1 MASPGPLTSPALES
15 LLQDGK
21 LAGSWTL
28 DPARSE
34 VHLKTRHT
42 WGLAPLN
49 GVFRQVTGS
58 GTVTAAGDVSGI
70 FRVAADSI
78 DTKNSRRDKHLR
90 SEDFFHVTRHPH
102 FTFAVE
108 NVEPAS
114 GGVRVTGSLTIR
126 ERTRPVSF
134 DAKVSSADGDDGV
147 EGQVWLDAEV
157 PVNRADFG
165 MTWNWLGIAAMDNTI
180 VVHAVFTRA

>member
-1 MASPGPLTSPALES
+1 MTSPGQLTSSALEA

-28 DPARSE
+28 DPASSE
-34 VHLKTRHT
+34 VRLKTRHT
-42 WGLAPLN
+42 WGLAPLH
-49 GVFRQVTGS
+49 GVFSQVTGS
-58 GTVTAAGDVSGI
+58 GTVSAAGEVNGTLA
-70 FRVAADSI
+70 VAAGSI

-90 SEDFFHVTRHPH
+90 SGDFFDVASHPD
-102 FTFAVE
+102 FIFAVDGVAPGE
-108 NVEPAS
+108 

-126 ERTRPVSF
+126 GRSRPVSF
-134 DAKVSSADGDDGV
+134 DAAISSVDVG
-147 EGQVWLDAEV
+147 ELWLDAEV

-180 VVHAVFTRA
+180 VVHAVFNRQ